1 MHRSKKKRNIVIIS
15 LIIILLAMVVGYATY
30 SSNIELEGTTK
41 ITSNWDIRIT
51 NVTEGTPTG
60 DAENAKTPTWK
71 NTEASMEANLYSKGD
86 AMEYDV
92 TIENKGNLDAK
103 LNDLN

>member
-15 LIIILLAMVVGYATY
+15 LIIVLLAMVVGYATY

-51 NVTEGTPTG
+51 NG
-60 DAENAKTPTWK
+60 KTPKLLWK
-71 NTEASMEANLYSKGD
+71 LISIPKEMPWNMMSP
-86 AMEYDV
+86 
-92 TIENKGNLDAK
+92 
-103 LNDLN
+103 